1 MDKKHLGKNS
11 RLPNNEL
18 SNKWAISSQTYTEFG
33 FNIEAY
39 VGQLVKDFMEA
50 RYRVGLG
57 SSRKR
62 TVEIKKDKKGR
73 RVRKET
79 SEENYGDVIRDLAIV
94 IFTQIGHVSGE
105 MSLVKFPNQPAETNV
120 SAGIHFYF

>member
-1 MDKKHLGKNS
+1 MT
-11 RLPNNEL
+11 LPNNAV
-18 SNKWAISSQTYTEFG
+18 SNEWSISSQPYSEFG

-39 VGQLVKDFMEA
+39 VGKLVKDFMET
-50 RYRVGLG
+50 RYKIGFG
-57 SSRKR
+57 SSRKT
-62 TVEIKKDKKGR
+62 TVVTKRDKKGR

-79 SEENYGDVIRDLAIV
+79 TEENYADVIRDLAIV
-94 IFTQIGHVSGE
+94 ILTQIGHVSGE